1 MPANQ
6 LVEQPI
12 IAWRPEPPSPPR
24 RQRRRAAKCARF
36 ALQHVE
42 IMFEVED
49 LLVPLVAAFVARDA
63 AALIAHFDVTRIKSH
78 LDGLAMAISRM
89 LTLIT

>member
-1 MPANQ
+1 
-6 LVEQPI
+6 
-12 IAWRPEPPSPPR
+12 
-24 RQRRRAAKCARF
+24 
-36 ALQHVE
+36 
-42 IMFEVED
+42 MFEVED

-78 LDGLAMAISRM
+78 LDGLARAISRM